1 MTDMTAILREL
12 DAAWHAGDCTGAVAL
27 AASYWRSL
35 APRDADRVA
44 RYLLEKGAPPTTR
57 SHGEGAVRLSVEIR
71 LGLRPAGHPAR
82 LGLVG
87 PLVESL
93 AAWDDLPGAA
103 EAART
108 ALDQDGERA
117 SAAARA
123 GLLTQLGR
131 LYAARSDTTAAR
143 EWLVRALAEPLDD
156 RHHGYT
162 LATLQQL
169 EADVGRPREADRV
182 AWRRLRASD
191 SLRRAPTPADGQL
204 LADLA
209 CLLRDAGE
217 PAEAGSRTVPDDP
230 FGEMP
235 PPEEPLRHLL
245 PSLSRLANPIAPRNQ
260 PKQRLSDPLPATNLI
275 QRIIGGSSFG
285 GPFTR
290 TTLLHRIF
298 AKTTPTMFFPIS

>member
-1 MTDMTAILREL
+1 MTAILREL
-12 DAAWHAGDCTGAVAL
+12 DAAWHAGDCAGAVAL

-44 RYLLEKGAPPTTR
+44 RYLLEQGAPPTTR

-71 LGLRPAGHPAR
+71 LGLLPAGHPAR

-169 EADVGRPREADRV
+169 EADVGRPREAARL
-182 AWRRLRASD
+182 ARRRLRASD

-217 PAEAGSRTVPDDP
+217 PAEALPLVARARGIVGAPTRHTRYLALDLLFLDAELCQQLGQPIDDRLALAQAWLQPEDRTHAAR
-230 FGEMP
+230 
-235 PPEEPLRHLL
+235 LAHLL
-245 PSLSRLANPIAPRNQ
+245 ES
-260 PKQRLSDPLPATNLI
+260 
-275 QRIIGGSSFG
+275 
-285 GPFTR
+285 
-290 TTLLHRIF
+290 
-298 AKTTPTMFFPIS
+298 M